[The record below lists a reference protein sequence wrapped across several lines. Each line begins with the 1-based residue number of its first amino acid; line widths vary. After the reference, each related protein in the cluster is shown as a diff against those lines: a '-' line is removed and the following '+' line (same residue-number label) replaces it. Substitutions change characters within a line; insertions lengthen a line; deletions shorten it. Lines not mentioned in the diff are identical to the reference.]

1 MSNWYMKFYDMQ
13 TFSSQKDFS
22 VGSMCRQDDL
32 LIHSTGTRD
41 SVDSPDRMHTESL
54 LRSGGY
60 LNRTLGDTTSE
71 ISEQR
76 RPESATLNTQQLLAR
91 TIDSQVI
98 LLVFVVCL

>member
-1 MSNWYMKFYDMQ
+1 MTCKHFL
-13 TFSSQKDFS
+13 QKNFS
-22 VGSMCRQDDL
+22 VDRQDDL

-41 SVDSPDRMHTESL
+41 SVDSPDRMHTASL

-98 LLVFVVCL
+98 LHTQVILNV